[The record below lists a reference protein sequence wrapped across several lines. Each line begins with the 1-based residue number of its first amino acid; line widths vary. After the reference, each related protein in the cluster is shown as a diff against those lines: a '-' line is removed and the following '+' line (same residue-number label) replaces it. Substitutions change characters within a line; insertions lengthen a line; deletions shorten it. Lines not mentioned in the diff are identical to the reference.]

1 MNRHHTVVATSAAA
15 ALLVGVAPASSATPP
30 SDSVAFELHVPAGV
44 KASPDL
50 QVILD
55 AWPSQEY
62 ESRLE
67 VGDELTS
74 FRVAPEISFTDG
86 TTIAVHLPADS
97 VPADAISSE
106 GLVHFDVTVLDPGGK
121 SDWVGATSLSV
132 QELDLHGQSA
142 WADPLDSPEDAD
154 GLMTRSAS
162 RPQVASA
169 ELTSV
174 ALNSELKNVLATT
187 SDTEF
192 AATAGPICPGGT
204 KTLKQSS
211 RRWATVGTT
220 YPLKGS
226 DSDTKARMRYSNSAT
241 HKTTFG
247 IGANSNGSSSA
258 SWSSSGTKTV
268 SGSWG
273 HDWNYSKQYRSYR
286 VEVMYGKYYNSGWA
300 CGLGRTTWEPRY
312 ETGGTTYANL
322 DSRPSPTYKN
332 CVPASPGTWTRSL
345 SDGHS
350 YKHSTGVKFKSV
362 IGIDL
367 SVEGQFSSAK
377 SYDYKIVGNKQRLCG
392 KQTYPAKAGNIAL
405 YRR

>member
-1 MNRHHTVVATSAAA
+1 MKRHNAILATSAAA
-15 ALLVGVAPASSATPP
+15 AMLVGLAPASSATPP
-30 SDSVAFELHVPAGV
+30 DPVAPDPVAFELQVPAGV

-62 ESRLE
+62 ESKLE

-74 FRVAPEISFTDG
+74 FRIVPEVSSSDG
-86 TTIAVHLPADS
+86 TTISVHIPADS
-97 VPADAISSE
+97 LPADAINSE
-106 GLVHFDVTVLDPGGK
+106 GLVHFDVTVLDSGGK
-121 SDWVGATSLSV
+121 SDWVGTTSLSV

-142 WADPLDSPEDAD
+142 WADPLYIPEHPD
-154 GLMTRSAS
+154 GPTTLSAS

-169 ELTSV
+169 VLTSV
-174 ALNSELKNVLATT
+174 ASNSKLNNVLSTS
-187 SDTEF
+187 SDTD
-192 AATAGPICPGGT
+192 TAVPLSVCPPSK

-226 DSDTKARMRYSNSAT
+226 DSGTKARMQYSKTAT

-247 IGANSNGSSSA
+247 IAASNGG
-258 SWSSSGTKTV
+258 WSSSGTKTV

-273 HDWNYSKQYRSYR
+273 HDWNYSKQYRAYR

-300 CGLGRTTWEPRY
+300 CGAGRSTWEPRY
-312 ETGGTTYANL
+312 ETGGVTHVNL
-322 DSRPSPTYKN
+322 SSRPSPTYKN
-332 CVPASPGTWTRSL
+332 CSIVSAGTWTRGL

-362 IGIDL
+362 IGVDL
-367 SVEGQFSSAK
+367 SVEGQFNSAK
-377 SYDYKIVGNKQRLCG
+377 TYQYSIVGNKQKLCG
-392 KQTYPAKAGNIAL
+392 KQTYPSKAGNIAL